1 MAVRRRRTHH
11 EYGGSPW
18 AKRRTITARAIHRR
32 PNASTMRRPR
42 SWAPSGGRKK
52 IREGAQVRPEEAEEL
67 DQAEA
72 EGRRHAKDDPD
83 DTM

>member
-1 MAVRRRRTHH
+1 MGKETDNHGEGDPQAAERFNDAETTFV
-11 EYGGSPW
+11 GSE
-18 AKRRTITARAIHRR
+18 R
-32 PNASTMRRPR
+32 
-42 SWAPSGGRKK
+42 GRKK